1 MTSTRSLLDKQNR
14 RALWRAVRGNF
25 EPTDPPTT
33 PDSALTE
40 GLRRPFESLADT
52 ERRLSR
58 LEQRLRDRD
67 DRRSV
72 FLSIY
77 VKMTREVRDGIDNGR
92 FEHDE
97 WMRSYVRSFA
107 DHYRR
112 AFLHF
117 ERGETEAV
125 PDSWRVA
132 FGQAI
137 GGETLVMQD
146 AFLGV
151 NAHIN
156 YDLALALDDIGI
168 DPGRESKYRD
178 HREINDILAGLVD
191 CQQEMLARMYASGVE
206 NVDEIFGQFDEV
218 LTLLSMT
225 EGREQ
230 AWRVACVRT
239 DVGWPLVDTFARWL
253 LSTTSLGVA
262 ALILSPGL
270 DDDLQASL
278 RRLEREELGIGTV
291 LERVATEDY

>member
-1 MTSTRSLLDKQNR
+1 MTSALSLLDKRNR
-14 RALWRAVRGNF
+14 HALWRALRGNF
-25 EPTDPPTT
+25 EPTDPPMT

-40 GLRRPFESLADT
+40 VLQRPFESLADT
-52 ERRLSR
+52 ERRLAR

-77 VKMTREVRDGIDNGR
+77 VKMTQQVSDGIENGR
-92 FEHDE
+92 FGDAE

-117 ERGETEAV
+117 ERGEIEEV
-125 PDSWRVA
+125 PDPWQVA

-137 GGETLVMQD
+137 AGETLVMQD

-168 DPGRESKYRD
+168 DPGRDSKYRD

-191 CQQEMLARMYASGVE
+191 RQQEMLARMYAPGVE

-239 DVGWPLVDTFARWL
+239 DVGWPLVDRFARWL

-278 RRLEREELGIGTV
+278 RHLEREELGIGTV
-291 LERVATEDY
+291 LDRVATDST